1 MKLPR
6 ISTLTPMLFYAAS
19 GGAYALANLLL
30 ARRLA
35 EREYAV
41 FTLVLTM
48 MTLAPA
54 LAAAGLDSVAVRG
67 GLRFVPRVGRRV
79 WAAAAVVAAVLTLA
93 SVQLSLA
100 ATAWADLAT
109 RPAEKVNGS
118 KGKWALITLINF
130 VGPIWYFRKGR
141 RA

>member
-1 MKLPR
+1 M
-6 ISTLTPMLFYAAS
+6 SAAKKKF
-19 GGAYALANLLL
+19 AD
-30 ARRLA
+30 
-35 EREYAV
+35 
-41 FTLVLTM
+41 
-48 MTLAPA
+48 LAP
-54 LAAAGLDSVAVRG
+54 
-67 GLRFVPRVGRRV
+67 
-79 WAAAAVVAAVLTLA
+79 WQKTAVLTLA

>member
-1 MKLPR
+1 M
-6 ISTLTPMLFYAAS
+6 SAAKKKF
-19 GGAYALANLLL
+19 AD
-30 ARRLA
+30 
-35 EREYAV
+35 
-41 FTLVLTM
+41 
-48 MTLAPA
+48 LAP
-54 LAAAGLDSVAVRG
+54 
-67 GLRFVPRVGRRV
+67 
-79 WAAAAVVAAVLTLA
+79 WQKAAVLTLA